1 MLGAWL
7 GAHLG
12 IDAIPRDWRSKLTAE
27 SRISAAL
34 DRILLD
40 ESR

>member
-12 IDAIPRDWRSKLTAE
+12 IDAIPKDWRSKLSAE
-27 SRISAAL
+27 SRISTAL